1 MDGRTATERQTGR
14 RVSEEKKYDGII
26 RRRPGTMDFLMVIL
40 VTLLTVFGVVMVFS
54 ASYYDSISET
64 GSPYSFFINQA
75 ISAVTGMILMLG
87 LSKLPYQVFRKFAI
101 PIVVIGLI
109 LLCLIFTPLGR
120 SGGGA
125 TRAVYLGFMI
135 MPGEIAKV
143 VLIIFGAWY
152 FSKDMSRAGNLKGL
166 FPFGAYTLLVVL
178 LIYMQPN
185 LSTAITVAII
195 GVGIA
200 FLAGMQK
207 RYILLIMLVVTAGFA
222 YLIFIDDSYQHDRV
236 MCWFDPFQYELGIGY
251 QVVQSLYAISTG
263 GIFGK
268 GLGMSVQKNLYL
280 PEPQNDFI
288 MAIIGEELGFLG
300 IALMLA
306 VFLLL
311 LWRIFRVAIE
321 AKDNFG
327 MLLAGG
333 AGIMIGAQLVLNIA
347 VVTSSAPPTGIALPF
362 ISYGRNALWMCMAIM
377 GIVLNVS
384 RQTRPDPD
392 DVDDR

>member
-75 ISAVTGMILMLG
+75 ISAVTGMILMLA

-152 FSKDMSRAGNLKGL
+152 FSKDMSRARNLKGL

-185 LSTAITVAII
+185 LSTAITVAVI

-207 RYILLIMLVVTAGFA
+207 RYILLIMLVVAAGFA

>member
-1 MDGRTATERQTGR
+1 MTERPERVR
-14 RVSEEKKYDGII
+14 RSSERQYDGIL
-26 RRRPGTMDFLMVIL
+26 RRRPGTVDFLMIVL
-40 VTLLTVFGVVMVFS
+40 VTILTVFGVVMVFS
-54 ASYYDSISET
+54 ASYYDSISDT
-64 GSPYSFFINQA
+64 GSPYTFFINQA
-75 ISAVTGMILMLG
+75 ISAAIGVVMMLV
-87 LSKLPYQVFRKFAI
+87 LSKIDYHVFRYGAI
-101 PIVVIGLI
+101 PIALLGFI

-125 TRAVYLGFMI
+125 TRAVYLGVMI

-152 FSKDMSRAGNLKGL
+152 FSRDMKRAQHFTGL
-166 FPFGAYTLLVVL
+166 LPFALYTLLVVF
-178 LIYMQPN
+178 LIYKQPN
-185 LSTAITVAII
+185 LSTAITVAVI
-195 GVGIA
+195 GLGLA
-200 FLAGMQK
+200 FFAGMQK
-207 RYILLIMLVVTAGFA
+207 RYLLLVLLVIAAGLM
-222 YLIFIDDSYQHDRV
+222 YLIFIDTSYQHDRI
-236 MCWFDPFQYELGIGY
+236 MCWFDPFQYELGIGF

-263 GIFGK
+263 GLFGK

-300 IALMLA
+300 IMLMLA

-327 MLLAGG
+327 MLLASG
-333 AGIMIGAQLVLNIA
+333 AGVMIGAQVVLNIA

-377 GIVLNVS
+377 GIVLNIS
-384 RQTRPDPD
+384 KQTRPEPEEDED
-392 DVDDR
+392 EE

>member
-1 MDGRTATERQTGR
+1 MRNA
-14 RVSEEKKYDGII
+14 SEVRYDGII
-26 RRRPGTMDFLMVIL
+26 RRKPGTVDFLMVIL

-75 ISAVTGMILMLG
+75 ISAAIGMVVMLV
-87 LSKLPYQVFRKFAI
+87 LSKIPYQIFRRLAV
-101 PIVVIGLI
+101 PITVIGLI

-125 TRAVYLGFMI
+125 TRAVYLGVMV

-152 FSKDMSRAGNLKGL
+152 FSRDMKRAERFTGL
-166 FPFGAYTLLVVL
+166 LPFAIYTLLVVF
-178 LIYMQPN
+178 LIYEQPN

-195 GVGIA
+195 ALGIA
-200 FLAGMQK
+200 FFAGMQK
-207 RYILLIMLVVTAGFA
+207 RYLLLVLLVIAVGLL
-222 YLIFIDDSYQHDRV
+222 YLLFIDTSYQHDRI
-236 MCWFDPFQYELGIGY
+236 MCWFDPFKYELGIGY

-288 MAIIGEELGFLG
+288 LAIIGEELGFVG
-300 IALMLA
+300 IMLMLA

-327 MLLAGG
+327 MLIAGG
-333 AGIMIGAQLVLNIA
+333 AGVMIGAQLVLNIA
-347 VVTSSAPPTGIALPF
+347 VVTSWAPPTGIALPF
-362 ISYGRNALWMCMAIM
+362 ISFGRNALWMCMGIM
-377 GIVLNVS
+377 GIVLNIS
-384 RQTRPDPD
+384 RQTRPDPE
-392 DVDDR
+392 DVEEEE

>member
-75 ISAVTGMILMLG
+75 VSAVTGMILMLA

-185 LSTAITVAII
+185 LSTAITVAVI

-207 RYILLIMLVVTAGFA
+207 RYILLIMLVVAAGFA

-236 MCWFDPFQYELGIGY
+236 MCWFNPFQYELGIGY